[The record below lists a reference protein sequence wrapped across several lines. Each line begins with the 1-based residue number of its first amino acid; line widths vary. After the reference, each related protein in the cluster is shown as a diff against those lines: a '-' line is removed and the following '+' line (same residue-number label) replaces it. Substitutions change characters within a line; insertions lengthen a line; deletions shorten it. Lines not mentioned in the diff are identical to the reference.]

1 MWRRDDAWIARSDR
15 RAGLTRATTADEIEP
30 GERVGVSPQA
40 TVDFGVAAQRGDS
53 VMGLS
58 HGNADRSI
66 R

>member
-30 GERVGVSPQA
+30 GERVDISPEE
-40 TVDFGVAAQRGDS
+40 TVDFGFAPQRRDS

-58 HGNADRSI
+58 HGNLDRSL
-66 R
+66 